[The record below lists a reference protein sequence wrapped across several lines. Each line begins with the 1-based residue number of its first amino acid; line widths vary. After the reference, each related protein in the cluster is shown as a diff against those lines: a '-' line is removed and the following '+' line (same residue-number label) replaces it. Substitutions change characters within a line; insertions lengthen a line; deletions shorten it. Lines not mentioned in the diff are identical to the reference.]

1 VGKQKMSIK
10 EYIINILVSLLLGFI
25 VVAVVGYYFKQIN
38 SNRMIRYQTPKE
50 TKEQIQFLR
59 DSFEMEYYKK
69 QLESYPFEHSKIP
82 IDDTTK

>member
-1 VGKQKMSIK
+1 MSIK

-59 DSFEMEYYKK
+59 DSFQMEYYKK
-69 QLESYPFEHSKIP
+69 QLESYPYEHSKIP
-82 IDDTTK
+82 TDDTTK